1 MLSVNDTVRSDKAT
15 SKYKQTNTKFV
26 ERFNM
31 GLAKQIFKTM
41 YPQELQDLKQL
52 STISVINL
60 ENLATQPNYYWFVRS
75 LKMLPS
81 WKLLS

>member
-15 SKYKQTNTKFV
+15 SKYKQSNTKFV

-60 ENLATQPNYYWFVRS
+60 ENLATQPNYY
-75 LKMLPS
+75 
-81 WKLLS
+81 